1 MESMGYLLAMWFIVR
16 ILHLTTMA
24 SFVSTGRKIVAIGRN
39 YAKHAKELGNAVP
52 DKPFFFLKPTTSYV
66 SSGGKVEIP
75 RGVIV
80 HHEVELGVVI
90 GKTGR
95 DIAASRAPDFVAG
108 YALGIDMTGRNVQD
122 AAKKKGLPWTAA
134 KGFDTFT
141 PISDFIPKSSISDP
155 TNVNLWLKI
164 NGEFRQNGTTAD
176 MIFNIPQLIEHV
188 SSIMTLEEGDLILTG
203 TPEGVGAI
211 KAGDTVT
218 AGIQLPGSDTTLA
231 SLELDVVDR
240 GGGYVFEA

>member
-1 MESMGYLLAMWFIVR
+1 
-16 ILHLTTMA
+16 MA
-24 SFVSTGRKIVAIGRN
+24 SFAQTGRKIVAIGRN

-52 DKPFFFLKPTTSYV
+52 EKPFFFLKPTSSYLLN
-66 SSGGKVEIP
+66 GGKVEIP
-75 RGVIV
+75 RGVTV

-95 DIAASRAPDFVAG
+95 DISATQAEEYVAG

-141 PISDFIPKSSISDP
+141 PISGFIPKSAVSDP
-155 TNVNLWLKI
+155 SNLNLWLKI
-164 NGEFRQNGTTAD
+164 NGAFKQNGNTGD
-176 MIFNIPQLIEHV
+176 MIFRIPQLIEHV

-211 KAGDTVT
+211 QAGDKIT
-218 AGIQLPGSDTTLA
+218 AGLQLPSTND
-231 SLELDVVDR
+231 SLVALEFDVVDR
-240 GGGYVFEA
+240 NGGFAFE